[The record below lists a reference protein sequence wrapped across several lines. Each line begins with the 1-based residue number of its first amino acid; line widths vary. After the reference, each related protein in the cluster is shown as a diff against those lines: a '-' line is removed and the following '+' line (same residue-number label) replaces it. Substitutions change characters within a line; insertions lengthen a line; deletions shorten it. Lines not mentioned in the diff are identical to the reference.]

1 MEMALTAGK
10 PEAAQLVAAEC
21 LVEAETKDHLNWELL
36 SKVSERLKGEE
47 SQILKAAVEH
57 VEEEEDEHLY
67 HSTGWT
73 RELWI
78 ASLGFPPVLPP
89 SED

>member
-47 SQILKAAVEH
+47 SQILKAAVEQ
-57 VEEEEDEHLY
+57 VEEDTSIIVPDGLENSGLHL
-67 HSTGWT
+67 
-73 RELWI
+73 
-78 ASLGFPPVLPP
+78 
-89 SED
+89 